1 MKETRVQIDGM
12 MSIGDDA
19 GVEKQSTRVSP
30 DDIYTFIVECGYHCR
45 GEVMPA
51 HVCEPG
57 TLVQAG
63 RGPPCRSSSHVVQD
77 SSFALLIDRK
87 WRGTPC

>member
-1 MKETRVQIDGM
+1 MKETTVQIDGR

-19 GVEKQSTRVSP
+19 GVEKQSTGVSP
-30 DDIYTFIVECGYHCR
+30 DDIYTLIAECGYHYG

-77 SSFALLIDRK
+77 SSFAPLIERK
-87 WRGTPC
+87 WRVTPC